1 MPPEKTCF
9 SSDSHWP
16 TFIPVIWISRKDR
29 PAYKRAIYGV
39 LTSPSRKRFAA
50 GLLLTNSFLKS
61 KGMG

>member
-29 PAYKRAIYGV
+29 PAYKISIYGV

-50 GLLLTNSFLKS
+50 G
-61 KGMG
+61 